1 MKMQSIPREK
11 CKTYRGCTGFLD
23 EEFNKQR
30 MGIDFAFFS
39 TSTDRQV
46 AEDFARSAEMWVLF
60 EVAYVAACRGVDV
73 KLLSVCPGEK
83 GVLFKV
89 RGKRPDLGVDLGPDQ
104 DNLFIP
110 SHPHPT

>member
-1 MKMQSIPREK
+1 MQSIPREK

-39 TSTDRQV
+39 TSTDRQA

-73 KLLSVCPGEK
+73 KLLSVYPGERRSYLK
-83 GVLFKV
+83 
-89 RGKRPDLGVDLGPDQ
+89 
-104 DNLFIP
+104 
-110 SHPHPT
+110 